1 MQSRVGHLIWGRP
14 YDRGWGNQFGV
25 CRSIM
30 GRSCNQGSVVRS
42 GVGLSIRSRSFDQAH
57 HQGTVIWSSVCRWI
71 MGDDDGSVFQSGVR
85 VGRLTRSLPVS
96 SDSGFVV
103 RSGGRSFNQ
112 GSQDDFQI
120 TIYAEYKFCVRYER
134 GKHRC
139 TWLRSMRSSSG
150 IRSRYLPQY
159 SRESGKISLV
169 SLNR

>member
-1 MQSRVGHLIWGRP
+1 MGGAINLESVFQSGVGRAI
-14 YDRGWGNQFGV
+14 RGLLFD
-25 CRSIM
+25 
-30 GRSCNQGSVVRS
+30 QGSVVRS

-57 HQGTVIWSSVCRWI
+57 HQAHDQGAVIWSSVCRWI

-150 IRSRYLPQY
+150 IRSRCLPQY